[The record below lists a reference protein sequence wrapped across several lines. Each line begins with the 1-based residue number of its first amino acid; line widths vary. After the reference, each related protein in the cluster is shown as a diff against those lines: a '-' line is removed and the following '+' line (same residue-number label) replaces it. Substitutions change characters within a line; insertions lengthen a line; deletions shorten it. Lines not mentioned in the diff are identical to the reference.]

1 MHFRYIVLILLLAC
15 RLVGSTQFAMINST
29 TGSAR
34 ALENEDSEEELIL
47 QNGEIVYILLIDEG
61 TVIVDYDLGGEV
73 LHSAA
78 FSETDILPFYNLNR
92 VMKVYV
98 GPDSA
103 YFYDRDLSVKMKRSA
118 FVASAHQI
126 SWTQPDST
134 SDYRYLSQID
144 GHRVYGTDGDLPHYS
159 MDSIHFSSSSFKG
172 TLVTDILFEPNFGFT
187 EIYFDEDRERY
198 IVTTLGSDGAGSY
211 AAYWIIDRNGI
222 IEPVVTI
229 PF

>member
-1 MHFRYIVLILLLAC
+1 MHLRYILILFLIAFHLS
-15 RLVGSTQFAMINST
+15 GWTQFAMINST

-98 GPDSA
+98 SPDSA
-103 YFYDRDLSVKMKRSA
+103 YFNDRDLSVKMKRSS
-118 FVASAHQI
+118 FIPSEHQMT
-126 SWTQPDST
+126 WTQPDST

-144 GHRVYGTDGDLPHYS
+144 GHRAFGTDGDLPHYS
-159 MDSIHFSSSSFKG
+159 MDSADFHSQSFNG
-172 TLVTDILFEPNFGFT
+172 TLVTDILYEPNFGFT

-198 IVTTLGSDGAGSY
+198 IATTVGSDGAGSY